1 MGYEI
6 RDTRHGLWDTGNGIQ
21 NMSYKTWATRHKLWD
36 LDYETYSMRHGLWD
50 MGFNVKLGP
59 SPKLHF
65 LSGRV
70 MTDRDGTGWDGWDGT
85 GWVVT
90 NWNVTGWDGRDGS
103 GWVRT
108 GPENKKKL
116 LYYGSYF

>member
-1 MGYEI
+1 
-6 RDTRHGLWDTGNGIQ
+6 
-21 NMSYKTWATRHKLWD
+21 
-36 LDYETYSMRHGLWD
+36 

-108 GPENKKKL
+108 GPENKKNCSTTVVIFK
-116 LYYGSYF
+116 YTQTINNQCVNDI